1 MSSLEDMESLSR
13 EELLALLA
21 ELQHQV
27 AELTAS
33 NRSLR
38 SEIAELQRRTKR
50 QAAPFSKGTRVSH
63 PKRPGRQPGDGTFSF
78 RQAPRPEEITEPPV
92 KVPVTLECCPRCGGK
107 LAEERV
113 DLAYLTEL
121 PPMPRPRVTQYQ
133 VWVCKCTGCGRK
145 VRGEHPNLASD
156 QYGATAHRLGPRA
169 MAAAH
174 ALHYQV
180 GIPVRKVPLVLNP
193 LTGLVLT
200 QGAITQDAL
209 RRARGKVG
217 QKYQELRAGIRNAPT
232 VYTDDTGWKVRGENA
247 HLMAFDTD
255 EATVYQVRPR
265 HRHQE
270 VQEIVPRNYQGVMGT
285 DRGRSYEDQSFN
297 RVKQR
302 KCLAHLQRTL
312 SEVLDRKKGRA
323 RELAEGT
330 RELLR
335 LAVGLWEQY
344 HYGDREEFERWVPE
358 VRLALSYHL
367 RERPLKDQGNQK
379 LLRML
384 RRYHQRGDLLRFLED
399 PSIEPTNN
407 RVERML
413 RPAVIARKVSQCSKT
428 WSGADAFAA
437 FTSVI
442 QTLLKKGA
450 PSSVVEALADLFRAL
465 RSQTAPA

>member
-1 MSSLEDMESLSR
+1 MSSLEDLESLSR

-21 ELQHQV
+21 ELQRQV

-33 NRSLR
+33 NASLR
-38 SEIAELQRRTKR
+38 SEIAELQRRTKS
-50 QAAPFSKGTRVSH
+50 QAAPFSKGTRVSN
-63 PKRPGRQPGDGTFSF
+63 PKRPGRQPGEGTFSF
-78 RQAPRPEEITEPPV
+78 RQAPRPEAITEPPV
-92 KVPVTLECCPRCGGK
+92 NVPVTLECCLRCGGK

-113 DLAYLTEL
+113 DLAYITDL
-121 PPMPRPRVTQYQ
+121 PPIPRPRVTQYQ
-133 VWVCKCTGCGRK
+133 VWVCRCLRCGRR
-145 VRGEHPNLASD
+145 VRGEHPDLAPD

-169 MAAAH
+169 MATAH

-180 GIPVRKVPLVLNP
+180 GIPVRKTPLVLNL
-193 LTGLVLT
+193 LTGMELT

-209 RRARGKVG
+209 RRARGRVG
-217 QKYQELRAGIRNAPT
+217 QAYQELRAGVRDSPV
-232 VYTDDTGWKVRGENA
+232 VYTDDTGWKVGGEQA

-285 DRGRSYEDQSFN
+285 DRGRSYEDKSFR

-312 SEVLDRKKGRA
+312 GEVLDRKKGRA
-323 RELAEGT
+323 RELAEGA

-344 HYGDREEFERWVPE
+344 HYGDREEFDRWVPE
-358 VRLALSYHL
+358 VRWALSYHL
-367 RERPLKDQGNQK
+367 RDRPLKDQDNQK

-384 RRYHQRGDLLRFLED
+384 HRYHQRGDLLRSLED

-428 WSGADAFAA
+428 WSGADAFAT

-442 QTLLKKGA
+442 QTLLKKGT
-450 PSSVVEALADLFRAL
+450 PSSVVEALADLFRAP